1 MTSSRYSATKFSVL
15 AAAATAATLALAGCG
30 SSGGGDSPAAAED
43 VPGITDTTVSIGTH
57 QPLTGP
63 AASGYA
69 TISPATKAYFDY
81 VNANGGVNGR
91 TIEYTVK
98 DDGYNPAT
106 TQSVVREMVL
116 QDEVFAILGGL
127 GTPPHSSVL
136 DFLND
141 NEVPDLFVASGSPTW
156 NQPEDYPYTYGFMQ
170 DYDTEAKGLA
180 TYVQEEF
187 PDATYCLFG
196 QDDDFGAD
204 FKTGLES
211 ALGSGAL
218 ASSQVYS
225 TANTDVAA
233 QISAM
238 QAAGCEV
245 NFLASINGF
254 SAQAIGTAAKLG
266 YFPKWAA
273 SSAGGD
279 YNTLSSYLGENTE
292 KLLEGFISANYLPA
306 ASGTE
311 DEWTAKFA
319 EINEEYNQGAEFDG
333 NTIFGMSIAYLFVEA
348 LQEAGENP
356 TRESLLTAL
365 ESGDVKGNG
374 HVPLDFSTDSHAG
387 YSGGMITVV
396 SGGVQSY
403 VGTPY
408 TAEGDSVSPYTE
420 ERAAMPENGI
430 PQ

>member
-1 MTSSRYSATKFSVL
+1 MTSSQPGLSKYAAVAAAVTASLVL
-15 AAAATAATLALAGCG
+15 AACG
-30 SSGGGDSPAAAED
+30 GSGGGESEEAQD
-43 VPGITDTTVSIGTH
+43 VPGITDTTVTVGTH

-63 AASGYA
+63 AAAGYA
-69 TISPATKAYFDY
+69 SISPATKAYFDY
-81 VNANGGVNGR
+81 VNANGGVHGR
-91 TIEYTVK
+91 TIEYSVK
-98 DDGYNPAT
+98 DDGYNPAN
-106 TQSVVREMVL
+106 TQSVVRELVL

-156 NQPEDYPYTYGFMQ
+156 NQPEKYPYTYGFMQ
-170 DYDTEAKGLA
+170 DYDTEAKVLA

-196 QDDDFGAD
+196 QDDDFGSD

-211 ALGSGAL
+211 ALGSDGL

-279 YNTLSSYLGENTE
+279 YNTLSSYLGENTD
-292 KLLEGFISANYLPA
+292 KLLEGFISANYLP
-306 ASGTE
+306 SYSDTD
-311 DEWTAKFA
+311 DEWTAKFS
-319 EINEEYNQGAEFDG
+319 EINTEYNPGAEFDG
-333 NTIFGMSIAYLFVEA
+333 NTIFGMSLGYLFVEA
-348 LQEAGENP
+348 LKEAGENP
-356 TRESLLTAL
+356 TRESLLEAL
-365 ESGDVKGNG
+365 ESGNVKGNG
-374 HVPLDFSTDSHAG
+374 HVPLGFSADSHAG
-387 YSGGMITVV
+387 YTGGMITLV
-396 SGGVQSY
+396 SGGVQAY
-403 VGTPY
+403 TGTPY
-408 TAEGDSVSPYTE
+408 SVDGDSVSPYTE
-420 ERAAMPENGI
+420 DRAAMPENGI

>member
-306 ASGTE
+306 ASDTE

-408 TAEGDSVSPYTE
+408 TAEGDSASPYTE

>member
-1 MTSSRYSATKFSVL
+1 MTSSQPGLSKYTAVAAAVTASFVL
-15 AAAATAATLALAGCG
+15 AACG
-30 SSGGGDSPAAAED
+30 GSGGGESEKAQD
-43 VPGITDTTVSIGTH
+43 VPGITDTTVTVGTH

-63 AASGYA
+63 AAAGYA
-69 TISPATKAYFDY
+69 SISPATKAYFDY
-81 VNANGGVNGR
+81 VNANGGVHGR
-91 TIEYTVK
+91 TIEYSVK
-98 DDGYNPAT
+98 DDGYNPAN
-106 TQSVVREMVL
+106 TQSVVRELVL

-156 NQPEDYPYTYGFMQ
+156 NQPEKYPYTYGFMQ
-170 DYDTEAKGLA
+170 DYDTEAKVLA

-211 ALGSGAL
+211 ALGSDGL

-279 YNTLSSYLGENTE
+279 YNTLSSYLGENTD
-292 KLLEGFISANYLPA
+292 KLLEGFISANYLP
-306 ASGTE
+306 SYSDTD
-311 DEWTAKFA
+311 DEWTAKFS
-319 EINEEYNQGAEFDG
+319 EINAEYNPGAEFDG
-333 NTIFGMSIAYLFVEA
+333 NTIFGMSLGYLFVEA

-356 TRESLLTAL
+356 TRESLLEAL
-365 ESGDVKGNG
+365 ESGNVKGNG
-374 HVPLDFSTDSHAG
+374 HVPLGFSADSHAG
-387 YSGGMITVV
+387 YTGGMITLV
-396 SGGVQSY
+396 SGGVQAY
-403 VGTPY
+403 TGTPY
-408 TAEGDSVSPYTE
+408 SVDGDSVSPYTE
-420 ERAAMPENGI
+420 DRTTMPENGI

>member
-306 ASGTE
+306 ASDTE